1 MELTLEE
8 LHYILDSLQEMP
20 FAPNNKKVDITV
32 LEEKLNKLIKKEKEN
47 GNN

>member
-8 LHYILDSLQEMP
+8 LRYILDSLQEMP
-20 FAPNNKKVDITV
+20 FAPNEKVDITV

-47 GNN
+47 GN